1 MTRETR
7 GYLLAIG
14 SYASSAFG
22 TIASKWLIGY
32 TSAVT
37 TCLMWFSVGTLVT
50 LFMLVG
56 LHGGIDRRSVRA
68 NARVYLE
75 ISLIMAVA
83 ALVYFIGVDLAGAS
97 IVAFVQQLGVV
108 FGVLLGA
115 FVLRERL
122 DWAEGIGGALAL
134 AGALVISWRTGARVE
149 IGVLLVVVNALGV
162 AVQNL
167 LVKQHMKEIDKL
179 ELLFVRSV
187 VACLLIFTFG
197 AFSHG
202 LVVPKTVLL
211 PAFFFGSLFGYVCV
225 NLLLYQALSHVDLS
239 KVSILSVTTAPMVM
253 VASIFVFNSVPT
265 PSQVVGSALILIG
278 TVLIIVQPM
287 LATAAQRWRGV
298 MHD

>member
-14 SYASSAFG
+14 SYASSAVG

-37 TCLMWFSVGTLVT
+37 TSIMWFSVGGLVT
-50 LFMLVG
+50 LFLLVAF
-56 LHGGIDRRSVRA
+56 HGGVDWRSMRS
-68 NARVYLE
+68 NSKVYLE

-83 ALVYFIGVDLAGAS
+83 ALGYFVGVDLAGAS

-115 FVLRERL
+115 LVLGERL
-122 DWAEGIGGALAL
+122 AWAEVIGGGLAMV
-134 AGALVISWRTGARVE
+134 GALVISWRTGARVE
-149 IGVLLVVVNALGV
+149 LGVVLVIINAIGVAL
-162 AVQNL
+162 QNL

-179 ELLFVRSV
+179 ELVFVRSV
-187 VACLLIFTFG
+187 VACTLIFIFG
-197 AFSHG
+197 LMSGG

-211 PAFFFGSLFGYVCV
+211 PAFFVGSFFGYVAV
-225 NLLLYQALSHVDLS
+225 NFLLYQALGHVDLS

-253 VASIFVFNSVPT
+253 VASIFVFDSIPT
-265 PSQVVGSALILIG
+265 PLQLVGSALILAG
-278 TVLIIVQPM
+278 TVLIILQPI
-287 LATAAQRWRGV
+287 LAHHTPVASV
-298 MHD
+298 IHE